1 MNILV
6 YGYGENIERQYAN
19 CVIQAMKQGLEVK
32 GTYDNMPQLIERIR
46 NRDIGMVLMDKEIRE
61 EYNEHDLAI
70 LTGTFAR
77 YGATAGIV
85 E

>member
-1 MNILV
+1 MKILV

-19 CVIQAMKQGLEVK
+19 CTIQAMKQGLEVQ
-32 GTYDNMPQLIERIR
+32 GTYDNMPELIKRIS
-46 NRDIGMVLMDKEIRE
+46 NRDIGMVLMDKEIRKD
-61 EYNEHDLAI
+61 YNELDLEI
-70 LTGTFAR
+70 LSGTLAR

>member
-1 MNILV
+1 MNILI

-19 CVIQAMKQGLEVK
+19 CLIQAMRQGLEVK
-32 GTYDNMPQLIERIR
+32 GTYDNMPELIKRIS
-46 NRDIGMVLMDKEIRE
+46 NRDIGMVLMDKEIRK
-61 EYNEHDLAI
+61 EYNEHDLDI
-70 LTGTFAR
+70 LSGTFAR